1 MLRPTSR
8 FRPRDPPIRAVA
20 LPVPRTR
27 IVGTPFI
34 SLIIGVFPPPHDGA
48 FVLPRH
54 FILGDLVVTG
64 RKMRLG
70 LSIRGHGYHPAAW
83 RHPNVPADGTLHVEH
98 YVRSTQIAE
107 RGKLDMIFFAD
118 GAGIRQG
125 DNPRGS
131 LSRTGRDMVELE
143 PMTLLPAL
151 AMVTKHVGLVT
162 TASTTYN
169 EPYNLARKFATL
181 DLISKGRAGWNV
193 VASWSELEA
202 QNFGLDT
209 TLDYDTR
216 YARSAEFVEVVKGLW
231 DSWDDGALLFDK
243 VTGQYFD
250 EAKMHVLNH
259 QGRFFKVRG
268 PLNVAGMPQGHPV
281 IVQAGASEQGRE
293 LGAATADVIY
303 AIHGSLDA
311 ARSYYA
317 DVKGRMAKYGRA
329 PDDLKIMPALCPV
342 VGSTRAE
349 AQAKYDQ
356 LQALIDPLAGLGSLY
371 SSFGDLS
378 GYPLDAPVPDAALGS
393 QEHRS
398 ISAQLV
404 ERVRRE
410 KPTIRD
416 LYLVPVSPAPQG
428 SVRPLTLPMPCRS
441 GSKQRHA
448 MVLTS
453 HQRHCPVAAR
463 ISSRWWFPNF
473 SAGLCSAPSMRAGL
487 SAKTLA

>member
-1 MLRPTSR
+1 M
-8 FRPRDPPIRAVA
+8 V
-20 LPVPRTR
+20 
-27 IVGTPFI
+27 
-34 SLIIGVFPPPHDGA
+34 
-48 FVLPRH
+48 
-54 FILGDLVVTG
+54 
-64 RKMRLG
+64 
-70 LSIRGHGYHPAAW
+70 
-83 RHPNVPADGTLHVEH
+83 
-98 YVRSTQIAE
+98 
-107 RGKLDMIFFAD
+107 FFAD

-125 DNPRGS
+125 DTPPGS

-202 QNFGLDT
+202 QNFGLEA

-231 DSWDDGALLFDK
+231 DSWDDGALVFDK
-243 VTGQYFD
+243 AGGRYFD
-250 EAKMHVLNH
+250 EAKMHVLDH

-293 LGAATADVIY
+293 LGSATAEVIY
-303 AIHGSLDA
+303 AISGSLEG
-311 ARSYYA
+311 ARAYYA
-317 DVKGRMAKYGRA
+317 DVKGRMAKYGRE

-342 VGSTRAE
+342 VGRTRAE
-349 AQAKYDQ
+349 AQAKYDE
-356 LQALIDPLAGLGSLY
+356 LQALIDPLAGLGALY

-378 GYPLDAPVPDAALGS
+378 GYDLDAPVPEDALGS
-393 QEHRS
+393 QEMRS
-398 ISAQLV
+398 LSALLV

-410 KPTIRD
+410 KPTIRE
-416 LYLVPVSPAPQG
+416 LYL
-428 SVRPLTLPMPCRS
+428 
-441 GSKQRHA
+441 
-448 MVLTS
+448 
-453 HQRHCPVAAR
+453 
-463 ISSRWWFPNF
+463 
-473 SAGLCSAPSMRAGL
+473 RAGL
-487 SAKTLA
+487 TGSAKIGTPADIADTMQEWFEASACDGFNVTPATLPGGAEDFVEMVVPELQRRGLFRTEYEGRTLRENLGLRPVISRYSRDRQAAE